1 MAQEGFI
8 VDVLIVLLPFIGDIA
23 CYETQNIMNHGV
35 HHSKDSTDR
44 QTDSTL
50 FVCIGSTNAAE
61 SLCNIYLLHYNN
73 KTDNHNY
80 LNPRATKS
88 IWVTLIILITD
99 YEAQ

>member
-44 QTDSTL
+44 QTVLSL
-50 FVCIGSTNAAE
+50 FA
-61 SLCNIYLLHYNN
+61 LDPRMRL
-73 KTDNHNY
+73 NHCVIFIFFITTIK
-80 LNPRATKS
+80 PTIIIIS
-88 IWVTLIILITD
+88 IPG
-99 YEAQ
+99 QPSQSG